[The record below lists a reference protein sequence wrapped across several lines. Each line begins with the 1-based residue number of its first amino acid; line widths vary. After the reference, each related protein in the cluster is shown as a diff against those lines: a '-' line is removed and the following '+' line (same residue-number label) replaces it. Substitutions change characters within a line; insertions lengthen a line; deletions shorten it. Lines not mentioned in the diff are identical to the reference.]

1 MFEKILFATTA
12 SPTCDDAARVA
23 FELSKKNKSKL
34 SVFHVYGIPT
44 RGFSTFVRDI
54 RTGEI
59 EEPDEN
65 YKSLVI
71 EEMRQTYAKFLP
83 TYDGIDLEAL
93 TGEPATEILR
103 KARKDDVNMII
114 MGAHARAED
123 VGATRHR
130 TIAGSTMQRVAKAAR
145 CPVLIVSRPCVTCW
159 SYFANIVVG
168 VDFSKASD
176 SAFQF
181 ALNVAKEIGCKL
193 HIFHCM
199 DLSSDSAI
207 NPPSQT
213 EVEARLAKAKQ
224 KMQDKYIAK
233 MGDFD
238 NYTAD
243 IWEGTPYVEIL
254 KFARE
259 NKADLIVLAHH
270 TREVDPEEAELGS
283 TVEQVVLRSAC
294 PVCSVNHPD
303 KVEVS
308 PYGARPA
315 GEQA

>member
-1 MFEKILFATTA
+1 MFERILFATTA
-12 SPTCDDAARVA
+12 SPTCDDAAKVA
-23 FELSKKNKSKL
+23 FELSKKNKSQL
-34 SVFHVYGIPT
+34 SVFHVFGIPT

-65 YKSLVI
+65 YTALVV
-71 EEMRQTYAKFLP
+71 EEMRHTYEKFLP
-83 TYDGIDLEAL
+83 TYDQIAIEAV

-114 MGAHARAED
+114 MGAHSRAED
-123 VGATRHR
+123 IGATRHR
-130 TIAGSTMQRVAKAAR
+130 AITGSTMQRVARAAR

-168 VDFSKASD
+168 VDFTKASD
-176 SAFQF
+176 SAFAF

-193 HIFHCM
+193 HVFHCI
-199 DLSSDSAI
+199 DLSTEPALT
-207 NPPSQT
+207 PPTQG
-213 EVEARLAKAKQ
+213 EVEERVAKARK
-224 KMQDKYIAK
+224 KMEEKYISK

-243 IWEGTPYVEIL
+243 IWEGMPYVEIL

-259 NKADLIVLAHH
+259 HKADLIVLAHH
-270 TREVDPEEAELGS
+270 TREVDPEQALLGS

-303 KVEVS
+303 KVDVT
-308 PYGARPA
+308 PYGVRPA
-315 GEQA
+315 GEGE